1 MKEPATRGGFGLRR
15 SRRNTSC
22 SSSSQSDMLETIT
35 EGQAD
40 VWAHPSGQRCM
51 KVWSPVMPQ
60 NEETSPARIG
70 QFTKIGE
77 FTCCFSVH
85 NNFLAVSFPVSKARG
100 YKPHKG
106 YQASKRAERS
116 ASRNGASYLGFSWAK
131 APVAK
136 HTSQAPKGNR
146 HTPIFPLGG
155 QTPDGRLSLLKLA
168 PFGQLVSSLRRCC
181 CCWPGCHGSCWRGSG
196 APCAVECD
204 S

>member
-1 MKEPATRGGFGLRR
+1 M
-15 SRRNTSC
+15 
-22 SSSSQSDMLETIT
+22 
-35 EGQAD
+35 
-40 VWAHPSGQRCM
+40 WAHPSGQRCM

-77 FTCCFSVH
+77 FTCCFPVH

-136 HTSQAPKGNR
+136 HTSQAPKGNG

-168 PFGQLVSSLRRCC
+168 PFGQLVSSYAGVVAAGPAATVPTGEEAARPVP
-181 CCWPGCHGSCWRGSG
+181 WN
-196 APCAVECD
+196 ATVE
-204 S
+204 SEGWGNVV